1 MRSEIDLT
9 DDEATALSLLQRIQP
24 ATAYQIGK
32 IYAASPVSN
41 YGTSKG
47 KIYPLIRRLKERGLL
62 QSQPVAGDAR
72 GAEWL
77 TCTAKGRQALR
88 QWIKSIRPTHTL
100 LEDPLRTML
109 QSIDLLRPSEKMK
122 WVEAAQ
128 AALSAKLGELEAY
141 RETVF
146 VPYKDL
152 LHDNAAQSLRVRIDW
167 LKRVR
172 QALAEDERPTASGQP
187 GAGAKGKS

>member
-47 KIYPLIRRLKERGLL
+47 KIYPLIRRLKDRGLL

-72 GAEWL
+72 GSEWL
-77 TCTAKGRQALR
+77 TCTSKGRQALR
-88 QWIKSIRPTHTL
+88 QWIKSIRSTHTL

-109 QSIDLLRPSEKMK
+109 QSIDLLPPRERIRWAEKAH
-122 WVEAAQ
+122 E
-128 AALSAKLGELEAY
+128 ALSAKLGELEAY

-146 VPYKDL
+146 VPHKDL
-152 LHDNAAQSLRVRIDW
+152 LHENAAQSLRVRIEW
-167 LKRVR
+167 LERVR
-172 QALAEDERPTASGQP
+172 DALLTEQAPNSRSKELDRA
-187 GAGAKGKS
+187 